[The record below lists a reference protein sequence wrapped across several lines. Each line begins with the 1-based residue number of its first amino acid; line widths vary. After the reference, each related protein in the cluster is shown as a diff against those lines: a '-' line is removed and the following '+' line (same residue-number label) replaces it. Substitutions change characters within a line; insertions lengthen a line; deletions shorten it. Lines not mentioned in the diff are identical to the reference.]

1 MKNRIL
7 PTNKNTVAKLI
18 LMGGLLAFFNTSCEK
33 EPTPTKPHSNTYT
46 FVYDECGIPIDT
58 ALAHMDVDTFY
69 VIPVRYDLFLNL
81 SRDNIRNVTTHL
93 KNRQQQNPRMHGKGP
108 FRTYDASAE
117 DSTWLS
123 NFGYNVTR

>member
-46 FVYDECGIPIDT
+46 FVYDEYGIPSDT

-69 VIPVRYDLFLNL
+69 VIPKKTTLFASWPQKNVN
-81 SRDNIRNVTTHL
+81 DIRNHL
-93 KNRQQQNPRMHGKGP
+93 DSRQRLNPKTRGKGTIVLANVTEP
-108 FRTYDASAE
+108 
-117 DSTWLS
+117 DSIWLS

>member
-18 LMGGLLAFFNTSCEK
+18 LMGGLMAFFCTSCEK

-46 FVYDECGIPIDT
+46 FVYDFYGIPSDT
-58 ALAHMDVDTFY
+58 IRAHMDADTFY
-69 VIPVRYDLFLNL
+69 VIPTRYDLFAHI
-81 SRDNIRNVTTHL
+81 DTTNIQNIITHFKGCQRL
-93 KNRQQQNPRMHGKGP
+93 NPRVHGKGRFKVP
-108 FRTYDASAE
+108 LATDR

-123 NFGYNVTR
+123 NFGYNVER

>member
-7 PTNKNTVAKLI
+7 PANKNTVAKLI

-46 FVYDECGIPIDT
+46 FVYDEYGIPSDT
-58 ALAHMDVDTFY
+58 IRAHMDADTFY
-69 VIPVRYDLFLNL
+69 AIPTQYDLFAGIGEKNVHNL
-81 SRDNIRNVTTHL
+81 KIHL
-93 KNRQQQNPRMHGKGP
+93 DACQRLNPRIRGKDRLRVH
-108 FRTYDASAE
+108 FANDE
-117 DSTWLS
+117 DSAWLS